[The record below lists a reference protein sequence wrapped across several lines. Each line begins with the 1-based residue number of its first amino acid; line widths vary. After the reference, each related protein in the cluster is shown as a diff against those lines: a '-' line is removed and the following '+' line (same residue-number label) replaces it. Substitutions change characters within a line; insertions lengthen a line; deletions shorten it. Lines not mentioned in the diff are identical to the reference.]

1 MRGLVSWVSKTYHNI
16 SIIITENGVSDKG
29 TTLQDDVR
37 IDQIKVSL
45 ALKKKN
51 LGSELLCSFVFISK
65 WKGRFKINV
74 IFFSSELFEFVEGCH

>member
-45 ALKKKN
+45 AFKKKT
-51 LGSELLCSFVFISK
+51 
-65 WKGRFKINV
+65 
-74 IFFSSELFEFVEGCH
+74 